1 MDLVDLA
8 AVKAVAELGGASA
21 AAERLNCVPSAVT
34 ARIKRLEAD
43 LGVALFR
50 RRSRGLDVT
59 DAGRRLADYA
69 DRLLMLAEEARRAVS
84 PGGDGHTGHRSA
96 WPVRIG
102 TMETIAATHLPQIL
116 ARFRAGPAGGGV
128 ISVTAGT
135 TDELVAALLRHRVDV
150 ALIAGPLDHPALSAR
165 PVWSEDLVQLRV
177 AGTDPD
183 APSEAASGPLPLIG
197 FRSGCAYRARAERL
211 LRDAGRLPVTVL
223 ELGTLDGIIGCVAAG
238 LGFTILPAS
247 MITAANLP
255 AGLEIRAIDHPAT
268 RVQVLAAWPRG
279 RNEPAAMAF
288 ADAAVQADS
297 DYPFSLAG
305 A

>member
-84 PGGDGHTGHRSA
+84 PDGDGHTGHRSA

-165 PVWSEDLVQLRV
+165 PVWTEDLVQLRA
-177 AGTDPD
+177 AGTDPN
-183 APSEAASGPLPLIG
+183 AQSPPLPLIG

-288 ADAAVQADS
+288 ADAAAQADG
-297 DYPFSLAG
+297 DYPFSLAD